1 MIKHVLA
8 ASLLSVALMPLQ
20 SNAASLKPMAPNVE
34 YFRDYEEAYLAE
46 CAKRQTAVV
55 CQRSM
60 EQLQA
65 RLGFFEF
72 ATQVSTGALQ
82 VVAKSN

>member
-8 ASLLSVALMPLQ
+8 ASLLSAALMPLP

-34 YFRDYEEAYLAE
+34 YFRDYEIAYLDE
-46 CAKRQTAVV
+46 CTKRDTASA

-72 ATQVSTGALQ
+72 ATYVSTDTFK
-82 VVAKSN
+82 VVATSN